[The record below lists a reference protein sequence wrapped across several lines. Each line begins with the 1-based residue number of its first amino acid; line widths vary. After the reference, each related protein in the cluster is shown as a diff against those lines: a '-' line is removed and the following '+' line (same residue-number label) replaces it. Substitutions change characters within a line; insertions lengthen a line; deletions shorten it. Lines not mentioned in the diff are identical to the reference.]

1 MIGVPA
7 STDSGQSNAQYTFD
21 RPSTT
26 KETFFRGSLFAQ
38 VPMFMERYLG
48 VEGWKDF
55 LRRVDPSVAE
65 VMRSEFVALAWY
77 PFRMVTGLVA
87 ALDATGKMIGKKDAI
102 SDMTTFNLD
111 HATRGIFRAVFKLGS
126 PEFMLSRSDH
136 VWRKFYSNGIMT
148 VPLAKRGEAV
158 VRLQFVPD
166 MTPLYSVTVMHSL
179 KAVIVKAGGRVTR
192 AEMEGDL
199 ARGDERSDFHFL
211 WT

>member
-1 MIGVPA
+1 
-7 STDSGQSNAQYTFD
+7 
-21 RPSTT
+21 
-26 KETFFRGSLFAQ
+26 
-38 VPMFMERYLG
+38 MFMERYLG
-48 VEGWKDF
+48 EEGWKDF
-55 LRRVDPSVAE
+55 LRRVDPSIAE

-102 SDMTTFNLD
+102 ADMTTFNLD

-126 PEFMLSRSDH
+126 PEFMVSRSDH

-158 VRLQFVPD
+158 VRLQAVPD

-179 KAVIVKAGGRVTR
+179 RAVITKAGGRVTS

-199 ARGDERSDFHFL
+199 ARGDDQSDFHFR
-211 WT
+211 WA